1 MNHSEMKVGM
11 VVYFGRTHG
20 ERTLGEVIKVNPT
33 KVKVRQLEARGTMRD
48 YAVGTVWGV
57 PASLCTLAPEGTV
70 AVVLPEAKR
79 PLPAPRRRMFHG
91 PNAEARREAAWE
103 ARHS

>member
-1 MNHSEMKVGM
+1 MQHSEMKVGQR
-11 VVYFGRTHG
+11 VYFGRSHG
-20 ERTLGEVIKVNPT
+20 ERTLGEVIKINPT

-57 PASLCTLAPEGTV
+57 PASLCTLAPEGATP
-70 AVVLPEAKR
+70 VVLPEEKR
-79 PLPAPRRRMFHG
+79 ALPAPRRM
-91 PNAEARREAAWE
+91 PRRSYRTPMSAEAAWE